1 MVALDEVDVFVRSKK
16 GVSLRLSK
24 SEDASVSLVF
34 IFESLLESTTESTEV
49 GVVVAESVPF
59 GLNVWVEEFPSSMMM
74 EGIEVMCFCFSMR
87 FSLSVKGILKLMVGF
102 GGDDEADTPSVSLEG
117 AMLLWW
123 CGLQ

>member
-1 MVALDEVDVFVRSKK
+1 MALDEVDVFVRSKK

-24 SEDASVSLVF
+24 REDASVSLVF
-34 IFESLLESTTESTEV
+34 IFESLLTESTEV

-87 FSLSVKGILKLMVGF
+87 FSLSVKGILKLIVGF
-102 GGDDEADTPSVSLEG
+102 GGDDEADTPSVSLEE
-117 AMLLWW
+117 ATLLWW

>member
-1 MVALDEVDVFVRSKK
+1 MALDEVDVFVRSKK

-24 SEDASVSLVF
+24 REDASVSLVF
-34 IFESLLESTTESTEV
+34 IFESLLTESTEV

-87 FSLSVKGILKLMVGF
+87 FSLSVKGILKLIVGF

-117 AMLLWW
+117 SMLLWW